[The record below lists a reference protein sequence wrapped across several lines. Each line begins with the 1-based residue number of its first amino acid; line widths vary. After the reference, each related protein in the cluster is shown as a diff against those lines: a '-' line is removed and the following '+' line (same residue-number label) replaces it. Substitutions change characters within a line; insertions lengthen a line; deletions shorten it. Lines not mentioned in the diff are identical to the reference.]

1 MFVHCN
7 AKLINLGETEVSLS
21 YFYAL
26 LVDFLLMGASRPQT
40 PRCFQVYIIKLHQ
53 HLGLQFYV
61 ELALWHGDMPLDRE
75 EDFFPFKYVLFGVL

>member
-7 AKLINLGETEVSLS
+7 AKLINLWETEVSLS

-40 PRCFQVYIIKLHQ
+40 PRCFQ
-53 HLGLQFYV
+53 G
-61 ELALWHGDMPLDRE
+61 
-75 EDFFPFKYVLFGVL
+75 